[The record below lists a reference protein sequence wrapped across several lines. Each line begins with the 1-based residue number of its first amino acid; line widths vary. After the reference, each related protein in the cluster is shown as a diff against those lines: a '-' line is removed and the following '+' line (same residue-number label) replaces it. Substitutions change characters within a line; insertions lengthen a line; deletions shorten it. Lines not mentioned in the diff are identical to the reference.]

1 MPAVVEASAVANVS
15 KETLWNVIA
24 DFPNIADHVD
34 SVKASAAIGEQISG
48 VGATRR
54 CAFAAVG
61 TAEEEI
67 IEFEPGDRLAIFLYK
82 TTGLP
87 MKQSVTTFSLTEI
100 NPHTTRLT
108 MRAEIEAKGGVFSA
122 LVAKLLERRLP
133 RAAQRTVADLTASA
147 ERLAQVT

>member
-1 MPAVVEASAVANVS
+1 
-15 KETLWNVIA
+15 
-24 DFPNIADHVD
+24 
-34 SVKASAAIGEQISG
+34 
-48 VGATRR
+48 
-54 CAFAAVG
+54 
-61 TAEEEI
+61 
-67 IEFEPGDRLAIFLYK
+67 
-82 TTGLP
+82 

-147 ERLAQVT
+147 ERLAQVTKKLSLHQLRRREMS